1 MTANEIQTICNTNPV
16 NVAARRHI
24 VFGSGLTVA
33 RPSSFALRVC
43 GATGPC
49 RARTMTGAPPRLRIR
64 RATARLTRAGHM
76 YGWGTYTRGHTQ
88 VHVSGALPP
97 GTYRLK
103 LTEPFQR
110 VGAGARHRNVTTV
123 PVTISAGA
131 GT

>member
-16 NVAARRHI
+16 NVADRRHI

-33 RPSSFALRVC
+33 RPSSFALR
-43 GATGPC
+43 A
-49 RARTMTGAPPRLRIR
+49 
-64 RATARLTRAGHM
+64 
-76 YGWGTYTRGHTQ
+76 TYTRGHTQ

-110 VGAGARHRNVTTV
+110 VGAGAAPKRDDRARHHLGW
-123 PVTISAGA
+123 S